1 MTKTE
6 LGAVRQLAG
15 RLDEMKATIEE
26 LRADGADPETRWA
39 YATKLAEALRR
50 IRKAEVWIYRETVG
64 DRVLREILLLRYCKA
79 KKWEE
84 IADALGGNNNTENVR
99 QAGYRFIKRHFP
111 PNN

>member
-26 LRADGADPETRWA
+26 LRAGGADPETRWI
-39 YATKLAEALRR
+39 YATKLADALRR
-50 IRKAEVWIYRETVG
+50 IRKAEVWIYRETAG

-79 KKWEE
+79 KKWDE
-84 IADALGGNNNTENVR
+84 IADAIGGGNSAESVR

-111 PNN
+111 HNN